1 LNQNF
6 LSSAISMLSIFQSSF
21 STEYLLVCLTSSGVL
36 LATLYYLFCLNRKK
50 LPPLAKG
57 GLLKTMRT
65 LSAGKANPAFYLEKM
80 KELGVVF
87 RISMPD
93 LVAHWVIVCDG
104 ALTRKLLME
113 ESQKASFMQRFVGLT
128 SGTQTIFTQSTNSS
142 WHTARK
148 GVAPSFSMRN
158 VSLSLPWIYA
168 MTDKLKNILATHQSD
183 KSTVDV
189 PKMMTH
195 FTLDLICAGMTNTI
209 A

>member
-1 LNQNF
+1 
-6 LSSAISMLSIFQSSF
+6 MLSIFQSSF
-21 STEYLLVCLTSSGVL
+21 STEYLLVCLTSAGVL
-36 LATLYYLFCLNRKK
+36 LATLYYLFCFNGKK

-104 ALTRKLLME
+104 ALT
-113 ESQKASFMQRFVGLT
+113 
-128 SGTQTIFTQSTNSS
+128 SGTQTIFTQSTNNS
-142 WHTARK
+142 WHNARK

-183 KSTVDV
+183 ESTVDL

-195 FTLDLICAGMTNTI
+195 FTLDLICAGTTNTI

>member
-1 LNQNF
+1 
-6 LSSAISMLSIFQSSF
+6 MLSIFQSSF
-21 STEYLLVCLTSSGVL
+21 SNEYLLVCLTSAGVF
-36 LATLYYLFCLNRKK
+36 LATLYSLFFFSSKK

-65 LSAGKANPAFYLEKM
+65 LAAGKANPAFYLEKM

-113 ESQKASFMQRFVGLT
+113 QDQKATFMQRFVGLT

-142 WHTARK
+142 WHNARK
-148 GVAPSFSMRN
+148 GVASSFSMNN
-158 VSLSLPWIYA
+158 VALSLPWIYTL
-168 MTDKLKNILATHQSD
+168 TDKLKIMLAAHQSAE
-183 KSTVDV
+183 STIDV
-189 PKMMTH
+189 PKLMTH
-195 FTLDLICAGMTNTI
+195 FTLDLICAGITI
-209 A
+209 RWQM